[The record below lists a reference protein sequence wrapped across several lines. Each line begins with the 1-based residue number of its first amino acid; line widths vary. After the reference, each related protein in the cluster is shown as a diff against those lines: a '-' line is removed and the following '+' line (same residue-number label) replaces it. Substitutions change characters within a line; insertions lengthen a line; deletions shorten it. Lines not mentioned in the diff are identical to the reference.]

1 MEFKQLNERV
11 IKWANNKGILEKAT
25 PLTQLEKTKEE
36 INELNEALVAQNNNL
51 EYYINSKGVKVNTQE
66 QIIDGIGDTLVTM
79 LIQAKKQNLDPLVC
93 LEFVLDII
101 ENRTGKMING
111 KFVKD
116 EK

>member
-1 MEFKQLNERV
+1 MDFKQLNERV

-36 INELNEALVAQNNNL
+36 INELNEALIAQNNNL
-51 EYYINSKGVKVNTQE
+51 EYYINSKGEKVNTQE
-66 QIIDGIGDTLVTM
+66 QIIDGIGDTLVTI
-79 LIQAKKQNLDPLVC
+79 LIQAKKQNLNPLEC
-93 LEFVLDII
+93 LDLVLDII
-101 ENRTGKMING
+101 EKRTGKMING